1 MDEEKQE
8 TKIEGSFEE
17 YGNRPPDSKGKRNDM
32 SLLYQMIAENMTNAE
47 IIATNQDYILQ
58 IDKLDKVRTTILT
71 EKYKETVRLDLEVIY
86 ISGATGTG
94 KTRGVF
100 ETNGYANV
108 YRVTDYLH
116 PFDGYNCQ
124 PVICFDEFRSSLK
137 LKDMLLYCDIYP
149 LELPSRFT
157 NKFACYN
164 KIYIVSN
171 WELERQYCEMQK
183 EDRESWEAF
192 LRRIHKVIVYG
203 KDGNITEYESVK
215 AYMERDEFIQIDDNE
230 ELPFD

>member
-1 MDEEKQE
+1 M
-8 TKIEGSFEE
+8 
-17 YGNRPPDSKGKRNDM
+17 Y
-32 SLLYQMIAENMTNAE
+32 
-47 IIATNQDYILQ
+47 
-58 IDKLDKVRTTILT
+58 V
-71 EKYKETVRLDLEVIY
+71 DLEVIY

-100 ETNGYANV
+100 EKNGYANT
-108 YRVTDYLH
+108 YRITDYQH

-171 WELERQYCEMQK
+171 WELERQYYEMQR
-183 EDRESWEAF
+183 EDKESWEAF

-203 KDGNITEYESVK
+203 KDGSITKYRSVDEYFN
-215 AYMERDEFIQIDDNE
+215 RNEFIAVADDVKT
-230 ELPFD
+230 PFD